1 MLCEWHLI
9 DMWSFFA
16 KYVVYWGKMSV
27 SQEHPACVGEE
38 EEGCCCNFS
47 RRLERLWSPSS
58 RGGSSSCRTWW
69 EAGDRQLYFTAINTG
84 SSVMWRHTH
93 THTHRGTTIS
103 SLKPFGLVL
112 WGHRLLFSAGFKM
125 GSVDHLDL
133 FRLSSV
139 SVSWSSPVLWEIL
152 PSGLNGGTR
161 DLRLTQCFTC
171 NSRAE

>member
-1 MLCEWHLI
+1 MAAHHVEPDEKLETDSSISQLLTPGHLLCEDTL
-9 DMWSFFA
+9 
-16 KYVVYWGKMSV
+16 
-27 SQEHPACVGEE
+27 
-38 EEGCCCNFS
+38 
-47 RRLERLWSPSS
+47 
-58 RGGSSSCRTWW
+58 
-69 EAGDRQLYFTAINTG
+69 
-84 SSVMWRHTH
+84 TH
-93 THTHRGTTIS
+93 EHRGTTIS

-171 NSRAE
+171 NSRAELEM